1 MPGRRGG
8 GTGRRGSGGGGGGGV
23 PASQAPLKTVPPRR
37 CSAPSLL
44 FSKGL
49 SKPWLP
55 STSSREVKE
64 LWLDS
69 FLGQTKGPKETRVS
83 RAPPIKLLM
92 KVLSSCN
99 TSKTLNAGNMESLIE
114 CQSEADAKKC
124 PPLVPAETEDGL
136 CHPADGT
143 KKRKKVI
150 SQSFTLRRSSTNGNS
165 PGQLDPGAKI
175 TLFGQPLA
183 IVCGEDDTLPQPVQ
197 DLLAILY
204 MKGPSTEGIFRK
216 AANEK
221 ARKELKEDLNKGE
234 NVDLKSKS
242 VHLLAVVLKDF
253 LRNIPSKLLS
263 ADLYEK
269 WMQALEKP
277 SKQEKIEELKE
288 VADKLPRPNLVLL
301 KHLLSLLHHISQ
313 NAETTRMD
321 SSNLA
326 ICVGPNMLSPET
338 DNTLPLEVQ
347 KEMNDKVTVLVEFLI
362 NNCSEIFGEDL
373 ALPACASA
381 EESPEHT
388 DSSTEHLCAA
398 HQNDSAYDS
407 PDPEAEGS
415 PCASQMEQPKGR
427 SSSVSRRY
435 PTCISAPSLT
445 NFRNDIS
452 TMDRRYSEPD
462 LSFQNRLEGRIR
474 KEKLNKS
481 EDNFPVQQKQ
491 LGLEALER
499 RLAVLPSQLS
509 TDSLP
514 KTSSSCSLE
523 SSDGSVFTSSPV
535 VSPSSPKKTFLNR
548 PQSFSTKATEDCSTA
563 SREIKK
569 HSMSFSFA
577 NRRKTLIKTQSWG
590 PGKNFF
596 FQRDSF
602 TKKEDHFSCRVVQEI
617 SPDDDKPLPVAHQQ
631 RPRFRSADEVF
642 REVDQRNPGRPPSY
656 EEATK
661 NCLAT
666 EVLSHNLTVQT
677 MRLKASNQD
686 ALPPHPCSSLVQD
699 AACTALR
706 DLPGGRVS
714 AMKDS
719 DLENETLSVTVGIN
733 SRVSLPVTP
742 GVYRLRAMSE
752 SCQKNKLEY
761 VARRC
766 SQPVFEVDQI
776 QYAKES
782 YV

>member
-1 MPGRRGG
+1 
-8 GTGRRGSGGGGGGGV
+8 
-23 PASQAPLKTVPPRR
+23 
-37 CSAPSLL
+37 
-44 FSKGL
+44 
-49 SKPWLP
+49 
-55 STSSREVKE
+55 
-64 LWLDS
+64 
-69 FLGQTKGPKETRVS
+69 
-83 RAPPIKLLM
+83 M

-124 PPLVPAETEDGL
+124 PPLVPADTEDGL
-136 CHPADGT
+136 CHPTADGT

-165 PGQLDPGAKI
+165 PGQLDSGAKI
-175 TLFGQPLA
+175 ALFGQPLA
-183 IVCGEDDTLPQPVQ
+183 IICGEDDTLPQPVQ

-221 ARKELKEDLNKGE
+221 ARKELKEDLNKGG

-313 NAETTRMD
+313 NAETNRMD

-362 NNCSEIFGEDL
+362 NNCSEIFGEDIV
-373 ALPACASA
+373 LPAHALA

-415 PCASQMEQPKGR
+415 PCASQMEQPKER

-435 PTCISAPSLT
+435 PTCTSAPSLT

-499 RLAVLPSQLS
+499 RFAILPSQLS

-523 SSDGSVFTSSPV
+523 SSDSSVFTSSPV
-535 VSPSSPKKTFLNR
+535 VSPSSPKKTFLSR
-548 PQSFSTKATEDCSTA
+548 PQSFSTKATEDCSMP

-590 PGKNFF
+590 PGKNMFF
-596 FQRDSF
+596 RKDSF
-602 TKKEDHFSCRVVQEI
+602 TKKEDHFSCRVVQEN

-677 MRLKASNQD
+677 MRLKVSNQD
-686 ALPPHPCSSLVQD
+686 ALPPHPCSSSAQD
-699 AACTALR
+699 AAYTALR
-706 DLPGGRVS
+706 DLPSGRVS
-714 AMKDS
+714 AAKDS
-719 DLENETLSVTVGIN
+719 DLETETLSVTVGIN

-752 SCQKNKLEY
+752 SYQKNKLEY

>member
-1 MPGRRGG
+1 
-8 GTGRRGSGGGGGGGV
+8 
-23 PASQAPLKTVPPRR
+23 Q
-37 CSAPSLL
+37 
-44 FSKGL
+44 
-49 SKPWLP
+49 
-55 STSSREVKE
+55 
-64 LWLDS
+64 
-69 FLGQTKGPKETRVS
+69 
-83 RAPPIKLLM
+83 
-92 KVLSSCN
+92 
-99 TSKTLNAGNMESLIE
+99 
-114 CQSEADAKKC
+114 ADAKKC
-124 PPLVPAETEDGL
+124 PLTVPGDNEDGL
-136 CHPADGT
+136 CLSNADGT

-150 SQSFTLRRSSTNGNS
+150 SQSFTLRRSLTKRNS
-165 PGQLDPGAKI
+165 SGQLDSGAKI
-175 TLFGQPLA
+175 TLFGQPLSL
-183 IVCGEDDTLPQPVQ
+183 ICGEDDTLPQPVQ

-204 MKGPSTEGIFRK
+204 TKGPSTEGIFRK

-221 ARKELKEDLNKGE
+221 ARKELKEDLNKGG

-313 NAETTRMD
+313 NAEANRMD

-326 ICVGPNMLSPET
+326 ICIGPNLLSPGM
-338 DNTLPLEVQ
+338 DNVLPLEVH

-362 NNCSEIFGEDL
+362 NNCSEIFEEDI
-373 ALPACASA
+373 AFPACALA
-381 EESPEHT
+381 EEHT
-388 DSSTEHLCAA
+388 DSSTEQLCAA

-407 PDPEAEGS
+407 PDAEAEGS
-415 PCASQMEQPKGR
+415 PYSSAMEEAKGR
-427 SSSVSRRY
+427 NATVSRRY
-435 PTCISAPSLT
+435 PTHISAPSLT

-452 TMDRRYSEPD
+452 TMDRRYSESD
-462 LSFQNRLEGRIR
+462 LSFQNHHDDAIR
-474 KEKLNKS
+474 RQKLNKS
-481 EDNFPVQQKQ
+481 EDNFPLQQKQ
-491 LGLEALER
+491 LWLEALEK
-499 RLAVLPSQLS
+499 RLAALPSQLS

-548 PQSFSTKATEDCSTA
+548 PQSFSTKATEDCSKS

-577 NRRKTLIKTQSWG
+577 NRTKILIKTQSWG
-590 PGKNFF
+590 PGKPMF

-602 TKKEDHFSCRVVQEI
+602 TKKEDQFSCRIVQED
-617 SPDDDKPLPVAHQQ
+617 SHNDDKPLNVECQQ
-631 RPRFRSADEVF
+631 RLRFRSVDEVF
-642 REVDQRNPGRPPSY
+642 REIDQRNPGRPPSY
-656 EEATK
+656 EEAVK

-666 EVLSHNLTVQT
+666 KVPSHDLTVQT
-677 MRLKASNQD
+677 MRLAVSNQD
-686 ALPPHPCSSLVQD
+686 ALLSHPCSHSAQGT
-699 AACTALR
+699 ACM
-706 DLPGGRVS
+706 DLKGRSSARVS
-714 AMKDS
+714 ATKDS
-719 DLENETLSVTVGIN
+719 DVETETFSITVGVN
-733 SRVSLPVTP
+733 SSVSLPVTP
-742 GVYRLRAMSE
+742 GVYRMRAMSE
-752 SCQKNKLEY
+752 SCQKNRLEY

-766 SQPVFEVDQI
+766 SQPVFEVEQI

>member
-1 MPGRRGG
+1 
-8 GTGRRGSGGGGGGGV
+8 
-23 PASQAPLKTVPPRR
+23 
-37 CSAPSLL
+37 
-44 FSKGL
+44 
-49 SKPWLP
+49 
-55 STSSREVKE
+55 
-64 LWLDS
+64 
-69 FLGQTKGPKETRVS
+69 
-83 RAPPIKLLM
+83 
-92 KVLSSCN
+92 
-99 TSKTLNAGNMESLIE
+99 SKTLNAANMESLIE
-114 CQSEADAKKC
+114 CQTEDDTKKC
-124 PPLVPAETEDGL
+124 PPSVPADTEDGL
-136 CHPADGT
+136 CLSNDGT

-150 SQSFTLRRSSTNGNS
+150 SQSFTLRRSLTKRNS
-165 PGQLDPGAKI
+165 SGQLDSGAKI

-183 IVCGEDDTLPQPVQ
+183 LICGEDDTLPQPVQ

-221 ARKELKEDLNKGE
+221 ARKELKEDLNKGG
-234 NVDLKSKS
+234 NVDLKNKS

-277 SKQEKIEELKE
+277 NKQEKIEELKE

-313 NAETTRMD
+313 NAETNRMD

-326 ICVGPNMLSPET
+326 ICVGPNMLSPGT
-338 DNTLPLEVQ
+338 DNALPLEVQ

-362 NNCSEIFGEDL
+362 NNCSEIFEEDI
-373 ALPACASA
+373 AFPACALA

-388 DSSTEHLCAA
+388 DSSTEQLCAA
-398 HQNDSAYDS
+398 PQNDSAYDS
-407 PDPEAEGS
+407 PDPDVEGS
-415 PCASQMEQPKGR
+415 PCTSEMEQAKGR
-427 SSSVSRRY
+427 NTAVNRRC
-435 PTCISAPSLT
+435 PTHISAPSLT

-452 TMDRRYSEPD
+452 TMDRRYSESD
-462 LSFQNRLEGRIR
+462 LSFQHCVDDTIR
-474 KEKLNKS
+474 KQKLNKS

-491 LGLEALER
+491 LWLEALEK
-499 RLAVLPSQLS
+499 RLAALPSQLS

-548 PQSFSTKATEDCSTA
+548 PQSFSTRATEDGSTH

-577 NRRKTLIKTQSWG
+577 NHRKTLINNQSWG
-590 PGKNFF
+590 PGKNIF

-602 TKKEDHFSCRVVQEI
+602 TKKDQFSCRIVQED
-617 SPDDDKPLPVAHQQ
+617 SRNDDKPLHVEYQQ

-642 REVDQRNPGRPPSY
+642 RDVDHKNPGRPPSY
-656 EEATK
+656 EEAVK
-661 NCLAT
+661 SCLAT
-666 EVLSHNLTVQT
+666 KVASHDLTVRT
-677 MRLKASNQD
+677 LRLASSNQD
-686 ALPPHPCSSLVQD
+686 ALLPHPCSHSTQD
-699 AACTALR
+699 TAYMDVR
-706 DLPGGRVS
+706 DLRSARVS
-714 AMKDS
+714 ATKDS
-719 DLENETLSVTVGIN
+719 DMETETFSVTVGVN

-742 GVYRLRAMSE
+742 GVYRMRAMSE
-752 SCQKNKLEY
+752 SCQKNKLEFT
-761 VARRC
+761 ARRC
-766 SQPVFEVDQI
+766 SQPVFEVEQI

>member
-1 MPGRRGG
+1 
-8 GTGRRGSGGGGGGGV
+8 
-23 PASQAPLKTVPPRR
+23 
-37 CSAPSLL
+37 
-44 FSKGL
+44 
-49 SKPWLP
+49 
-55 STSSREVKE
+55 
-64 LWLDS
+64 
-69 FLGQTKGPKETRVS
+69 
-83 RAPPIKLLM
+83 M

-114 CQSEADAKKC
+114 CQTEADAKKG
-124 PPLVPAETEDGL
+124 PLSVPADTEDRL
-136 CHPADGT
+136 CLSNADGT
-143 KKRKKVI
+143 KKRKKAI
-150 SQSFTLRRSSTNGNS
+150 SQSFTLRQSLTKRNSS
-165 PGQLDPGAKI
+165 GQLDLGGKI
-175 TLFGQPLA
+175 PLFGHPLA
-183 IVCGEDDTLPQPVQ
+183 HICGEDDTLPQPVQ

-216 AANEK
+216 TANEK
-221 ARKELKEDLNKGE
+221 ARKELKEDLNKGG

-301 KHLLSLLHHISQ
+301 KLLLSLLHHISQ
-313 NAETTRMD
+313 NAETNRMD

-326 ICVGPNMLSPET
+326 ICIGPNLLSPGT
-338 DNTLPLEVQ
+338 DSALPLEVQ

-362 NNCSEIFGEDL
+362 NNCMEIFEGDI
-373 ALPACASA
+373 AFPACALV

-388 DSSTEHLCAA
+388 DSSTEQLCAA

-415 PCASQMEQPKGR
+415 PCTPEMEQAKGR
-427 SSSVSRRY
+427 SATVSRRY
-435 PTCISAPSLT
+435 PTNISAPSLT

-452 TMDRRYSEPD
+452 TMDRRYSESD
-462 LSFQNRLEGRIR
+462 LSFQNCLDDTIR
-474 KEKLNKS
+474 KQRLNKS
-481 EDNFPVQQKQ
+481 EDNFPVQQK
-491 LGLEALER
+491 LLWMEALEE
-499 RLAVLPSQLS
+499 RLAGLPSQLS

-523 SSDGSVFTSSPV
+523 SSDGSVFTSSPI
-535 VSPSSPKKTFLNR
+535 VSPSSPKKSFLNR
-548 PQSFSTKATEDCSTA
+548 PQSFSTKATEDGSTP

-590 PGKNFF
+590 PGKPMF

-602 TKKEDHFSCRVVQEI
+602 TKKEDQFCCRIVQEG
-617 SPDDDKPLPVAHQQ
+617 SCNDDKQLPVEYQQ
-631 RPRFRSADEVF
+631 RPRLRSVDEVF
-642 REVDQRNPGRPPSY
+642 REVDQKNPRRPPSY
-656 EEATK
+656 EEAVK
-661 NCLAT
+661 NCLAAK
-666 EVLSHNLTVQT
+666 VPSQNLTVQT
-677 MRLKASNQD
+677 LRLAASNQNVL
-686 ALPPHPCSSLVQD
+686 LPYPCSHSAQD
-699 AACTALR
+699 TAHMDLR
-706 DLPGGRVS
+706 DLRS
-714 AMKDS
+714 ARISATKDS
-719 DLENETLSVTVGIN
+719 DLETETFSITVGVN
-733 SRVSLPVTP
+733 SRVNLPVTP
-742 GVYRLRAMSE
+742 GVYRMRAMSE

-761 VARRC
+761 GARRC
-766 SQPVFEVDQI
+766 SQPVFEVEQI